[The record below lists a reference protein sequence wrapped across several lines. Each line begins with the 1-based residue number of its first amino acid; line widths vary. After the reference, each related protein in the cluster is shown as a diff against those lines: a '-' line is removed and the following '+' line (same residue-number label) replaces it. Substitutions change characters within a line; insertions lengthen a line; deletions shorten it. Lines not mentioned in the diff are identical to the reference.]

1 MRRRMWKSSAHSD
14 SRGEKTGEAGEPG
27 IWARQDGR
35 MKYAT
40 SSHHAVILNFN
51 CYTYMLL
58 RLGYE
63 KLADR
68 VPLVRIADK
77 RFNNLALGLAKTTSN
92 PDLLGPHLFDAV
104 EFHLTDPR
112 LFYNR
117 FEWKINDRMVRSI
130 RVPISSFHAHI
141 EKSPLLARYT
151 FNLCDVTP
159 RMRKAITG
167 QLEAAY
173 RIAEAHPKSVVTDN
187 PVIVF
192 HAGLA
197 RGDGDR
203 EAALLR
209 LRENLEFL
217 AATNKRLYEKY
228 GHDRKIIPTIENSP
242 REGTWLCQTLDDCG
256 RAIKGFSDEVKLTL
270 DYGHAMTVRGG
281 RDALLHQLANKDI
294 GENIVSLHMHH
305 SPEVNHEAQHVHAP
319 LSTISKGNLQVL
331 AGDLKEIVHHTAIK
345 KQGYVT
351 MEVPSGDPLDY
362 MPWLRSKKRSAALVN
377 RFLNNTRLF
386 EFSDFQ
392 GTVKDQL
399 ASLALLKDMLDDS
412 VLDSDQ
418 PWAYRGSN

>member
-1 MRRRMWKSSAHSD
+1 
-14 SRGEKTGEAGEPG
+14 
-27 IWARQDGR
+27 

-40 SSHHAVILNFN
+40 SSHHAMIISFN

-58 RLGYE
+58 RLGFE
-63 KLADR
+63 RLADR
-68 VPLVRIADK
+68 LPFIRIAEK
-77 RFNNLALGLAKTTSN
+77 RFNSLTLRLANTTWN
-92 PDLLGPHLFDAV
+92 PSLIGPQLFDAV
-104 EFHLTDPR
+104 ELHLTDPR

-117 FEWKINDRMVRSI
+117 FEWKINDRMVRSLGL
-130 RVPISSFHAHI
+130 PISSFHAHI
-141 EKSPLLARYT
+141 EKSPLLTRYT
-151 FNLCDVTP
+151 FNLCDVSP
-159 RMRKAITG
+159 RMRKAIRG

-197 RGDGDR
+197 QDAADR

-217 AATNKRLYEKY
+217 AATNKQLYEHY
-228 GHDRKIIPTIENSP
+228 GHDRKIIPTLENSP
-242 REGTWLCQTLDDCG
+242 NEGTWLCQTLDECVQVLRG
-256 RAIKGFSDEVKLTL
+256 LSDEIKLTL
-270 DYGHAMTVRGG
+270 DYGHALTVKGG
-281 RDALLHQLANKDI
+281 RNALLQQLKNKEV

-305 SPEVNHEAQHVHAP
+305 SPEVNNEAQHVHAP
-319 LSTISKGNLQVL
+319 LSKIPQGNLQTL
-331 AGDLKEIVHHTAIK
+331 ASDLREIVHCTAIK

-362 MPWLRSKKRSAALVN
+362 MPWLRTSKRSAALVN
-377 RFLNNTRLF
+377 RFLSGTRLF

-412 VLDSDQ
+412 VLAGEKV
-418 PWAYRGSN
+418 WAYRGSN